1 MHNEQLKY
9 TKNVLD
15 GITLIVDVCHQL
27 FRILCTTCLYAGYQ
41 HKITSVFIK
50 KGASLLLLFGNT
62 VSQITFANFF
72 EGRRYFR
79 YIFLLQIYAPL
90 HNVEETHYNHYMS
103 MVTW

>member
-50 KGASLLLLFGNT
+50 RSISSDIVWQYRFTNHFC
-62 VSQITFANFF
+62 QFF

-90 HNVEETHYNHYMS
+90 HNVEETHYTHYMS

>member
-1 MHNEQLKY
+1 MYNEQLKY

-50 KGASLLLLFGNT
+50 KEHLFCYCLAIPFYKSLLPIFLKGGGIF
-62 VSQITFANFF
+62 VTF
-72 EGRRYFR
+72 
-79 YIFLLQIYAPL
+79 FLLQIYAPL
-90 HNVEETHYNHYMS
+90 HNVEETHYTHYMS